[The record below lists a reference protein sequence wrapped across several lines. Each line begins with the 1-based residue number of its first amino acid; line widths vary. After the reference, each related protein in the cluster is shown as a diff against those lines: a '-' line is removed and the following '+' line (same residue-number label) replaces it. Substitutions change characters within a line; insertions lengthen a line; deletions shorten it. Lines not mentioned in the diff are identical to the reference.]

1 MSRHDAAISALALGP
16 WICERCG
23 CQQNQACRIEI
34 IVTRPNGQRAMLLA
48 DECGWSAPG
57 LCTACDERL
66 LPELRSLL
74 DIWRQLG
81 PIATAFRALVNEP
94 RPQESGN
101 PPKPKARAC
110 QPGKPSVH

>member
-1 MSRHDAAISALALGP
+1 MSLYDVALSASPSEG

-23 CQQNQACRIEI
+23 CRQNRACRVEI
-34 IVTRPNGQRAMLLA
+34 MVTRPSGQREMLFA
-48 DECGWSAPG
+48 DECDWSAPG

-66 LPELRSLL
+66 LPELKSLL

-81 PIATAFRALVNEP
+81 AIATAYRALGNEP

-101 PPKPKARAC
+101 PPKPKACAC
-110 QPGKPSVH
+110 QPGRLPVH